1 MSKNLNNAKKV
12 KKLQKIEKIV
22 NIFEKDIDKIKK
34 GEYDKQNLN
43 QIYLVI
49 RILIET
55 KSKIKIIYVF
65 RFLRSLYV
73 PLLLSKHVI
82 A

>member
-1 MSKNLNNAKKV
+1 MQKKV

-34 GEYDKQNLN
+34 REYDKQNLN

-55 KSKIKIIYVF
+55 KSKIKNYICV
-65 RFLRSLYV
+65 
-73 PLLLSKHVI
+73 
-82 A
+82 

>member
-22 NIFEKDIDKIKK
+22 KIFEKDIDKIKK
-34 GEYDKQNLN
+34 REYDKQNLN

-55 KSKIKIIYVF
+55 KSKIKNYICV
-65 RFLRSLYV
+65 
-73 PLLLSKHVI
+73 
-82 A
+82 

>member
-12 KKLQKIEKIV
+12 KKLQKIV

-34 GEYDKQNLN
+34 REYDKQNLN

-65 RFLRSLYV
+65 RFLRSL
-73 PLLLSKHVI
+73 
-82 A
+82 

>member
-1 MSKNLNNAKKV
+1 MNSKLFCFNAKKV

-34 GEYDKQNLN
+34 REYDKQNLN

-55 KSKIKIIYVF
+55 KSKIKNYICV
-65 RFLRSLYV
+65 
-73 PLLLSKHVI
+73 
-82 A
+82 

>member
-1 MSKNLNNAKKV
+1 MQKKV

-34 GEYDKQNLN
+34 REYDKQNLN

-55 KSKIKIIYVF
+55 KSKNKNYICV
-65 RFLRSLYV
+65 
-73 PLLLSKHVI
+73 
-82 A
+82 